1 MRSRG
6 WRRPSA
12 IVQADVGMKAV
23 AAALAAVTRFL
34 VAAERRGRVEPVE
47 RVGPD
52 HARLHPADH
61 RQDPAALLRP
71 DAGRQAVRRV
81 VGLLHGLLRRPE
93 GEHGQ
98 DGTEDLLAGDPM
110 ALGDVR
116 EQGWPEEVAAEKANN
131 TPYGLSAGV
140 W

>member
-12 IVQADVGMKAV
+12 IVQADVGMEAV

-52 HARLHPADH
+52 HARLHPPDH
-61 RQDPAALLRP
+61 RQAPAALLRP

-93 GEHGQ
+93 E
-98 DGTEDLLAGDPM
+98 A
-110 ALGDVR
+110 V
-116 EQGWPEEVAAEKANN
+116 EKANN
-131 TPYGLSAGV
+131 TDRKSTRLNSSHGSIS
-140 W
+140 